1 MNKTIKTPA
10 TVQELFRTARELDM
24 MPSELMGLF
33 DDALGNDW
41 AESEPQE
48 VTLRDVPEDWNPH
61 LNEWQRPAPGIV
73 PPGCEPFD
81 TEWDMFVGKS
91 IDGERWTIKSE
102 WVLHPKVFSL
112 TFWAH
117 DDNPMSADETREYAK
132 ALLEM
137 SSYITTMENIMAT
150 DVEGDK

>member
-10 TVQELFRTARELDM
+10 TVQELFRTAISVEM
-24 MPSELMGLF
+24 MPSEFIDFL
-33 DDALGNDW
+33 DDALGHDW
-41 AESEPQE
+41 WDREPE
-48 VTLRDVPEDWNPH
+48 EITLRDVPEGWNPH
-61 LNEWQRPAPGIV
+61 LNESQRPAPGIV
-73 PPGCEPFD
+73 PPGFTPFD
-81 TEWDMFVGKS
+81 SEWDMFVGKS

-102 WVLHPKVFSL
+102 WVLHTKVFSL

-117 DDNPMSADETREYAK
+117 DDNPMSADETREYAA

-150 DVEGDK
+150 DTEV